1 MTPSSGRS
9 VETEMPSLAFS
20 DGNSTSSHATHP
32 ARQSPR
38 LGPPSPS
45 PSLSPQVADSAE
57 SANGDYF
64 LTSVLNMI
72 APTGIPPVA
81 HYDYQSEFTQRQRI
95 AKGGNGEIRR
105 AYWPLRQC
113 TVILKSLIDT
123 KHTPAQIAKLF
134 DKEVEVMNQC
144 RQHDNIV
151 QFYGVGIR
159 DTDDE
164 RNGERFMIM
173 QYYELG
179 DLVKLLQTPQQS
191 PEAPSLNDKLYLALD
206 IAQGLE
212 HLFQCG
218 FHHGDLHPKNI
229 LIEHRRDRAPQ
240 QGRYQARL
248 TDFGLRRIRDN
259 KNAFSSQQFGGVW
272 QFMAPE
278 RMSKNR
284 PRYDVRCDIFALGVI
299 YWFIMAGRYPF
310 KDPSTFSPGAREGRV
325 DGTPDWYYN
334 VYTQAWS
341 EDPNARQQNLGEIVQ
356 VFWHNLGIQAPTSQY
371 LDPNYTRTQYASP
384 SHGYE
389 ASMSSSM
396 HSYEGQPHQDSGT
409 SGGAFTIRGSPMLTP
424 ASMLTPT
431 SLNGRASPHP
441 PSPMLTNMAPQSA
454 SARRP
459 SNANPSYYRQN
470 LSPHVQHPPTDGISE
485 IQFSSQADFLAASSW
500 DNNVRIYEVQP
511 NGSSV
516 AKAMY
521 SHAAPVLCCAWSKD
535 GTKIAS
541 GGADKA
547 GKVFDVSTGQ
557 STQVA
562 LHDAPIREVRWVDGQ
577 SPILATGSWD
587 KTIKYWDTRQQTPIS
602 TIALPERLYC
612 MDSVFP
618 LLVAGTA
625 DRHVLVYNLN
635 NPATPFKAVTS
646 PLKWQTRTISCF
658 PNGKGYGIGSIE
670 GRVAIQYVEDSDAS
684 FNFSFKC
691 HREGGTNPREKA
703 MVYSVNS
710 INWHPIHHTF
720 TTAGA
725 DGSFAFW
732 DKDSR
737 QKLKSFPK
745 VGDPISTTCYNRN
758 GTIFAY
764 AVSYDWSKGY
774 LGATPQNQNK
784 IMLHAVNDIDVRPRK
799 RT

>member
-1 MTPSSGRS
+1 MSTRSDVMDLDSRPLEAHQSKIHHYGLHVDVDQLERQRLYQQQLQQMQQQQQQHDGHQQEQSYPPFQQSQHQQHPYPPFPQPQLQQPYPPFPQPHRPPHSQGQQQQYYQQHGDSQQPYPYQQQQQQQQHSRHYPPGQNYSNQNNQTQSAWQSNDNCQLMTPSSGRS

-20 DGNSTSSHATHP
+20 DGNSTSYATHL
-32 ARQSPR
+32 ARQSPH

-45 PSLSPQVADSAE
+45 PSLSPQAADSAE
-57 SANGDYF
+57 SADDDYF

-81 HYDYQSEFTQRQRI
+81 HYDYLSEFTQRQRI

-105 AYWPLRQC
+105 AYWPLHQC

-159 DTDDE
+159 NTADE

-179 DLVKLLQTPQQS
+179 DLVKLLQIPQQS

-206 IAQGLE
+206 VAQGLE

-229 LIEHRRDRAPQ
+229 LIDHRRDRAPQ

-284 PRYDVRCDIFALGVI
+284 PRYDIRCDIFALGVV

-325 DGTPDWYYN
+325 DGTPDWYYS

-341 EDPNARQQNLGEIVQ
+341 EDPNARQQSLREIVQ
-356 VFWHNLGIQAPTSQY
+356 VFWHNLGIQTPTSQY
-371 LDPNYTRTQYASP
+371 LNPNYTRTQYASP
-384 SHGYE
+384 TYGYE
-389 ASMSSSM
+389 ASMSPSM
-396 HSYEGQPHQDSGT
+396 QPYEGQSHQDSGA
-409 SGGAFTIRGSPMLTP
+409 SGGAFSIRGSPMLTP

-431 SLNGRASPHP
+431 SFNGRASPHP
-441 PSPMLTNMAPQSA
+441 PSPMLMNMTPQPV

-459 SNANPSYYRQN
+459 SNANPSYYGQN
-470 LSPHVQHPPTDGISE
+470 LSPHG
-485 IQFSSQADFLAASSW
+485 
-500 DNNVRIYEVQP
+500 
-511 NGSSV
+511 
-516 AKAMY
+516 
-521 SHAAPVLCCAWSKD
+521 C
-535 GTKIAS
+535 
-541 GGADKA
+541 
-547 GKVFDVSTGQ
+547 
-557 STQVA
+557 
-562 LHDAPIREVRWVDGQ
+562 
-577 SPILATGSWD
+577 
-587 KTIKYWDTRQQTPIS
+587 
-602 TIALPERLYC
+602 
-612 MDSVFP
+612 
-618 LLVAGTA
+618 
-625 DRHVLVYNLN
+625 
-635 NPATPFKAVTS
+635 
-646 PLKWQTRTISCF
+646 
-658 PNGKGYGIGSIE
+658 
-670 GRVAIQYVEDSDAS
+670 
-684 FNFSFKC
+684 
-691 HREGGTNPREKA
+691 
-703 MVYSVNS
+703 
-710 INWHPIHHTF
+710 
-720 TTAGA
+720 
-725 DGSFAFW
+725 
-732 DKDSR
+732 
-737 QKLKSFPK
+737 
-745 VGDPISTTCYNRN
+745 
-758 GTIFAY
+758 
-764 AVSYDWSKGY
+764 
-774 LGATPQNQNK
+774 
-784 IMLHAVNDIDVRPRK
+784 
-799 RT
+799 